1 MMDKVWYY
9 MKPDR
14 KKYGPFND
22 IELIRLISQ
31 EILLETDYIWMPDL
45 ENWLKVGNSVYAF
58 YLPANRN
65 ILEDTI
71 Q

>member
-1 MMDKVWYY
+1 MDKVWYY

-14 KKYGPFND
+14 KKYGPYND
-22 IELIRLISQ
+22 VELIRLISQ
-31 EILLETDYIWMPDL
+31 EILVASDYIWMPDL
-45 ENWLKVGNSVYAF
+45 ENWLRVGNSIYAF
-58 YLPANRN
+58 YLPGNQS